1 MSLEAVVPVE
11 HDGLLREL
19 PTWSSDTETKPADR
33 TPEELR
39 MWCLERAMEGDKV
52 GRAAETI
59 VSRAAQFESYIRNTN
74 G

>member
-1 MSLEAVVPVE
+1 
-11 HDGLLREL
+11 
-19 PTWSSDTETKPADR
+19 
-33 TPEELR
+33 